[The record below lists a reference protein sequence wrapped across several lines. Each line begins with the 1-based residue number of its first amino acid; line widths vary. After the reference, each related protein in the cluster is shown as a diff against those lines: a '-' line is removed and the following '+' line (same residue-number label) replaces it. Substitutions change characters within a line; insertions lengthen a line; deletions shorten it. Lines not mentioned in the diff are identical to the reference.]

1 LEIDVTSE
9 FAGNYVKID
18 GIKTH
23 YLERGTG
30 APVVLL
36 HGGDFGGRAENS
48 WGYNIDALAARYRVV
63 APDWLG
69 FGRTDKVYDFVNGRR
84 RVIEH
89 MGNFLGMMG
98 LQEAHMIGNSMGA
111 GILVSVV
118 ANRDERFRPRSM
130 VLCSGGGFVP
140 DNEYRRSLLEYDCS
154 REGMVRMLKAIFY
167 DEKWWSDE
175 SYVKQRHDWSLEP
188 GVWEAAAAAR
198 FKAPHIPPRPA
209 YGQQDTNPYENVRCP
224 TLVIAGEE
232 DKLRLPGYAREL
244 AARIPNALY
253 HVFPKTGHCPN
264 IERAEEFNTLVL
276 DFLDRASR

>member
-1 LEIDVTSE
+1 
-9 FAGNYVKID
+9 
-18 GIKTH
+18 
-23 YLERGTG
+23 
-30 APVVLL
+30 
-36 HGGDFGGRAENS
+36 
-48 WGYNIDALAARYRVV
+48 
-63 APDWLG
+63 
-69 FGRTDKVYDFVNGRR
+69 
-84 RVIEH
+84 
-89 MGNFLGMMG
+89 
-98 LQEAHMIGNSMGA
+98 
-111 GILVSVV
+111 
-118 ANRDERFRPRSM
+118 
-130 VLCSGGGFVP
+130 
-140 DNEYRRSLLEYDCS
+140 
-154 REGMVRMLKAIFY
+154 MVRMLKAIFY